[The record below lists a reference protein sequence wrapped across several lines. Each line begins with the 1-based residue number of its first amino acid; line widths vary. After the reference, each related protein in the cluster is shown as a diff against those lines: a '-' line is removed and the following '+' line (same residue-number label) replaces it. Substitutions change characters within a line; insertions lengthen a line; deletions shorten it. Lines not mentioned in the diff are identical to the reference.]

1 MAKRLSAFDI
11 LSSGDEWSI
20 GGASLVVLVGDDS
33 FLAKTFLDMI
43 RDTVCPEEADWSW
56 AWREFTGDE
65 DFDPRDVFDEAA
77 TIPLFSGATRVAV
90 VRQADAFVSSAR
102 EKLEAVVAKKQ
113 SQGVIVLEVKSFPS
127 NTRLAKAAIKTG
139 VVVDISVPPKANLAR
154 WVKSWSLS
162 HHGLRLSGATSQQL
176 VDRIGNSLGLLDQAM
191 QRLAAAIEP
200 SGKNKTVPPEWIDD
214 MVVSKKD
221 QTAWGMIDAAAVG
234 DTNRAIRQLAEL
246 LASGEN
252 VIGISAQSASV
263 FRKLSSA
270 ARLLS
275 LPRASGRPAGVELA
289 LRDAGVAAWPK
300 AMNQAK
306 DALKH
311 LGPRRARRLP
321 LDLYELDRSLKSE
334 SSRGL
339 RARLALERFFC
350 KMNGKV
356 KSGKLLD

>member
-1 MAKRLSAFDI
+1 
-11 LSSGDEWSI
+11 
-20 GGASLVVLVGDDS
+20 
-33 FLAKTFLDMI
+33 
-43 RDTVCPEEADWSW
+43 
-56 AWREFTGDE
+56 
-65 DFDPRDVFDEAA
+65 
-77 TIPLFSGATRVAV
+77 
-90 VRQADAFVSSAR
+90 
-102 EKLEAVVAKKQ
+102 
-113 SQGVIVLEVKSFPS
+113 
-127 NTRLAKAAIKTG
+127 
-139 VVVDISVPPKANLAR
+139 
-154 WVKSWSLS
+154 
-162 HHGLRLSGATSQQL
+162 
-176 VDRIGNSLGLLDQAM
+176 
-191 QRLAAAIEP
+191 EP

-300 AMNQAK
+300 AMIQAK
-306 DALKH
+306 NALKH
-311 LGPRRARRLP
+311 LGPLRSRRLP
-321 LDLYELDRSLKSE
+321 LDLHELDRSLKSE
-334 SSRGL
+334 ASRGL

-350 KMNGKV
+350 KMNGNTD
-356 KSGKLLD
+356 SGKSVKRP

>member
-154 WVKSWSLS
+154 WVKSWSL
-162 HHGLRLSGATSQQL
+162 
-176 VDRIGNSLGLLDQAM
+176 
-191 QRLAAAIEP
+191 
-200 SGKNKTVPPEWIDD
+200 
-214 MVVSKKD
+214 
-221 QTAWGMIDAAAVG
+221 
-234 DTNRAIRQLAEL
+234 
-246 LASGEN
+246 
-252 VIGISAQSASV
+252 
-263 FRKLSSA
+263 
-270 ARLLS
+270 
-275 LPRASGRPAGVELA
+275 
-289 LRDAGVAAWPK
+289 
-300 AMNQAK
+300 
-306 DALKH
+306 
-311 LGPRRARRLP
+311 
-321 LDLYELDRSLKSE
+321 
-334 SSRGL
+334 
-339 RARLALERFFC
+339 
-350 KMNGKV
+350 
-356 KSGKLLD
+356 